1 MIHLSYH
8 DYQKRLNA
16 SRDIRIQIF
25 NNKRLKPDNRRI
37 KMIEAELCNFLGTN
51 YQAGKVKNY
60 LRELMICIENKCEVD
75 EHAND
80 QFK

>member
-25 NNKRLKPDNRRI
+25 NNKKLKPDTRRI
-37 KMIEAELCNFLGTN
+37 KIIEAELCNFLGTN

-60 LRELMICIENKCEVD
+60 LRELMNCIENKCED
-75 EHAND
+75 NEHEND
-80 QFK
+80 

>member
-1 MIHLSYH
+1 MINLSFH
-8 DYQKRLNA
+8 EYQKRLNA

-25 NNKRLKPDNRRI
+25 NNKKLKPDTRRI
-37 KMIEAELCNFLGTN
+37 KIIEAELCNFLGTN
-51 YQAGKVKNY
+51 HQEGKIKNY

-75 EHAND
+75 EPAND

>member
-8 DYQKRLNA
+8 EYQKRLNA
-16 SRDIRIQIF
+16 SRNIRIQIF
-25 NNKRLKPDNRRI
+25 NNKRLKSEAKKI

-60 LRELMICIENKCEVD
+60 LRELMNCIENKCDALE
-75 EHAND
+75 N
-80 QFK
+80 KK

>member
-25 NNKRLKPDNRRI
+25 NNKKLKPDTRRI
-37 KMIEAELCNFLGTN
+37 KIIEAELCNFLGTN

-60 LRELMICIENKCEVD
+60 LRELMNCIENKCDALV
-75 EHAND
+75 N
-80 QFK
+80 KK

>member
-25 NNKRLKPDNRRI
+25 NNKKLKPDTRRI
-37 KMIEAELCNFLGTN
+37 KIIEAELCNFLGTN

-60 LRELMICIENKCEVD
+60 LRELMNCIENKCDALED
-75 EHAND
+75 KND
-80 QFK
+80 